1 MKNLTGTALTLGV
14 LALSCF
20 PVLADDDRNSGFGSQ
35 TQQQTSNNT
44 NNNSST
50 NNNTNNNANTNNN
63 SSTNTNN
70 NSNTNTNRSSSRSSS
85 NSNNSSTNTNSANSS
100 VTGGSNSSTNNNNY
114 NNLQYP
120 NWVNVTPSQS
130 SVGVDAV
137 VCQGATLTGGV
148 STLTTS
154 IENDHYGVQGT
165 LGFSVP
171 LTGQDD
177 CRAISAAIKKR
188 ASIENAA
195 KTLIAC
201 HQLALA
207 RITPDLTKFPE
218 LAACN

>member
-1 MKNLTGTALTLGV
+1 MKNLTGTVLTLGV
-14 LALSCF
+14 LTFSCL
-20 PVLADDDRNSGFGSQ
+20 PVFAGDDRDSRSSSQTQTQ
-35 TQQQTSNNT
+35 TQQQNQTTNNT
-44 NNNSST
+44 NT
-50 NNNTNNNANTNNN
+50 NTNTNLNANTNSNN
-63 SSTNTNN
+63 
-70 NSNTNTNRSSSRSSS
+70 NTNTNRLNSRSSS
-85 NSNNSSTNTNSANSS
+85 DSTNANSANSS

-120 NWVNVTPSQS
+120 NWVNVAPSQS
-130 SVGVDAV
+130 SVGIDAV
-137 VCQGATLTGGV
+137 VCQGTTLTGGV

-154 IENDHYGVQGT
+154 IDNNRYGVQGT

-188 ASIENAA
+188 AGIENASR
-195 KTLIAC
+195 TLLAC
-201 HQLALA
+201 HQLKLA

>member
-1 MKNLTGTALTLGV
+1 MKNLAGTALLLGV
-14 LALSCF
+14 FTLSCLPAF
-20 PVLADDDRNSGFGSQ
+20 ADDDRNSGSSSQ
-35 TQQQTSNNT
+35 TQQQTS
-44 NNNSST
+44 
-50 NNNTNNNANTNNN
+50 
-63 SSTNTNN
+63 TNTNT
-70 NSNTNTNRSSSRSSS
+70 NTNTNRLNSRS
-85 NSNNSSTNTNSANSS
+85 NSNSNSVNTNSANSS
-100 VTGGSNSSTNNNNY
+100 VTGGSNESSNNNNY

-130 SVGVDAV
+130 SVGIDAV
-137 VCQGATLTGGV
+137 VCQGAALTGGV

-154 IENDHYGVQGT
+154 TTNNQYGVQST
-165 LGFSVP
+165 IGFSVP
-171 LTGQDD
+171 ISGQDD

-201 HQLALA
+201 HQLAVA

>member
-1 MKNLTGTALTLGV
+1 MKNLTGTVLTLGV
-14 LALSCF
+14 LTLSCL
-20 PVLADDDRNSGFGSQ
+20 PVNADDDRNSGSSSQ
-35 TQQQTSNNT
+35 LQGQIQLQRQTSNNT
-44 NNNSST
+44 N
-50 NNNTNNNANTNNN
+50 
-63 SSTNTNN
+63 TNTNN
-70 NSNTNTNRSSSRSSS
+70 NRSSSKS
-85 NSNNSSTNTNSANSS
+85 NSNSVNTNSSNSS
-100 VTGGSNSSTNNNNY
+100 VTGGSNESSNNNNY

-130 SVGVDAV
+130 SVGIDAV
-137 VCQGATLTGGV
+137 VCQGAALTGGV

-154 IENDHYGVQGT
+154 TTNNQYGVQGT
-165 LGFSVP
+165 IGFSVP
-171 LTGQDD
+171 LSGQDD

-201 HQLALA
+201 HQLAVA

>member
-1 MKNLTGTALTLGV
+1 MKNLTQAIVTFGLLS
-14 LALSCF
+14 LSCL
-20 PVLADDDRNSGFGSQ
+20 PVNADDDNHGSGSQSQNQ
-35 TQQQTSNNT
+35 TQQQTANNT
-44 NNNSST
+44 NLNINSNINTNRNNNRLTSRSSSNNVNTSSANLTVAEGNNSST
-50 NNNTNNNANTNNN
+50 NNN
-63 SSTNTNN
+63 S
-70 NSNTNTNRSSSRSSS
+70 
-85 NSNNSSTNTNSANSS
+85 
-100 VTGGSNSSTNNNNY
+100 Y

-130 SVGVDAV
+130 SVGIDAV

-154 IENDHYGVQGT
+154 IENNNYGVQGT

-188 ASIENAA
+188 ASIENASR
-195 KTLIAC
+195 TLLAC
-201 HQLALA
+201 HQLKLA

>member
-1 MKNLTGTALTLGV
+1 MKNLTGTVLTLGV
-14 LALSCF
+14 FTLSCF
-20 PVLADDDRNSGFGSQ
+20 PAFADNDRNSGSSSQTQ
-35 TQQQTSNNT
+35 TQQQNQTTNNT
-44 NNNSST
+44 NT
-50 NNNTNNNANTNNN
+50 N
-63 SSTNTNN
+63 SSTNTNTN
-70 NSNTNTNRSSSRSSS
+70 TNANTNTNRLNSRSSS
-85 NSNNSSTNTNSANSS
+85 NSVNTNSANLT
-100 VTGGSNSSTNNNNY
+100 VAEGNNSSTNNNNY

-120 NWVNVTPSQS
+120 NWVNVTPSQAA
-130 SVGVDAV
+130 VGIDAV

-201 HQLALA
+201 RQLALA
-207 RITPDLTKFPE
+207 HITPDLTKFPE

>member
-1 MKNLTGTALTLGV
+1 MKNLTGTVLTLGV
-14 LALSCF
+14 LTLSCL
-20 PVLADDDRNSGFGSQ
+20 PVNADDDRNSRSSSQ
-35 TQQQTSNNT
+35 TQQQTS
-44 NNNSST
+44 
-50 NNNTNNNANTNNN
+50 
-63 SSTNTNN
+63 TNTNT
-70 NSNTNTNRSSSRSSS
+70 NTNTNRSNSRS
-85 NSNNSSTNTNSANSS
+85 NSNSNSNSVNTNSSNSS
-100 VTGGSNSSTNNNNY
+100 VTGGSNESSNNNNY

-130 SVGVDAV
+130 SVGIDAV
-137 VCQGATLTGGV
+137 VCQGAALTGGV

-154 IENDHYGVQGT
+154 TTNNQYGVQGT
-165 LGFSVP
+165 IGFSVP
-171 LTGQDD
+171 LSGQDD

-201 HQLALA
+201 HQLAVA

>member
-1 MKNLTGTALTLGV
+1 MKNLAGTALLLGV
-14 LALSCF
+14 FTLSCLPAF
-20 PVLADDDRNSGFGSQ
+20 ADDDRNSGSSSQ
-35 TQQQTSNNT
+35 TQQQTS
-44 NNNSST
+44 
-50 NNNTNNNANTNNN
+50 
-63 SSTNTNN
+63 TNTNT
-70 NSNTNTNRSSSRSSS
+70 NTNTNRSNSRS
-85 NSNNSSTNTNSANSS
+85 NSNSNSVNTNSANSS
-100 VTGGSNSSTNNNNY
+100 VTGGSNESSNSNNY

-130 SVGVDAV
+130 SVGIDAV
-137 VCQGATLTGGV
+137 VCQGAALTGGV

-154 IENDHYGVQGT
+154 TTNNQYGVQGT
-165 LGFSVP
+165 IGFSVP
-171 LTGQDD
+171 FSGQDD

-201 HQLALA
+201 HQLAVA

>member
-1 MKNLTGTALTLGV
+1 MKNLTGTVLTLGV
-14 LALSCF
+14 LTLSCL
-20 PVLADDDRNSGFGSQ
+20 PVNADDDDDRNSRSSSQ
-35 TQQQTSNNT
+35 TQQQTS
-44 NNNSST
+44 
-50 NNNTNNNANTNNN
+50 
-63 SSTNTNN
+63 TNTNT
-70 NSNTNTNRSSSRSSS
+70 NTNTNRSNSRS
-85 NSNNSSTNTNSANSS
+85 NSNSNSVNTNSSNSS
-100 VTGGSNSSTNNNNY
+100 VTGGSNESSNNNNY

-130 SVGVDAV
+130 SVGIDAV
-137 VCQGATLTGGV
+137 VCQGAALTGGV

-154 IENDHYGVQGT
+154 TTNNQYGVQGT
-165 LGFSVP
+165 IGFSVP
-171 LTGQDD
+171 ISGQDD

-201 HQLALA
+201 HQLAVA

>member
-1 MKNLTGTALTLGV
+1 MKNLTQTIVTFGLLS
-14 LALSCF
+14 LSCL
-20 PVLADDDRNSGFGSQ
+20 PVNADNDNRSSGSQSQNQ
-35 TQQQTSNNT
+35 TQQQTANNTNTNTNSNTNSNT
-44 NNNSST
+44 NNNA
-50 NNNTNNNANTNNN
+50 NNNSNNNANTNNN
-63 SSTNTNN
+63 RLT
-70 NSNTNTNRSSSRSSS
+70 SRSSS
-85 NSNNSSTNTNSANSS
+85 NNVNTSSANLT
-100 VTGGSNSSTNNNNY
+100 VAEGNNSSTNNNSY

-130 SVGVDAV
+130 SVGIDAV

-154 IENDHYGVQGT
+154 VENDHYGVQGT

-188 ASIENAA
+188 ASIENASR
-195 KTLIAC
+195 TLLAC
-201 HQLALA
+201 HQLKLA

>member
-1 MKNLTGTALTLGV
+1 MKNLTGTVLTLGV
-14 LALSCF
+14 LTLSCL
-20 PVLADDDRNSGFGSQ
+20 PVNADDDRNSGSSSQ
-35 TQQQTSNNT
+35 LQGQIQLQRQTSNNT
-44 NNNSST
+44 N
-50 NNNTNNNANTNNN
+50 
-63 SSTNTNN
+63 TNTNN
-70 NSNTNTNRSSSRSSS
+70 NRSNSKS
-85 NSNNSSTNTNSANSS
+85 NSNSVNTNSSNSS
-100 VTGGSNSSTNNNNY
+100 VTGGSNESSNNNNY

-130 SVGVDAV
+130 SVGIDAV
-137 VCQGATLTGGV
+137 VCQGAALTGGV

-154 IENDHYGVQGT
+154 TTNNQYGVQGT
-165 LGFSVP
+165 IGFSVP
-171 LTGQDD
+171 ISGQDD

-201 HQLALA
+201 HQLAVA

>member
-1 MKNLTGTALTLGV
+1 MKNLTGTVLALGV
-14 LALSCF
+14 LTFSCLPAF
-20 PVLADDDRNSGFGSQ
+20 ARDDDRNSGSPSQTQ
-35 TQQQTSNNT
+35 TQQQTQTT
-44 NNNSST
+44 N
-50 NNNTNNNANTNNN
+50 NNNTN
-63 SSTNTNN
+63 TNTTS
-70 NSNTNTNRSSSRSSS
+70 NSNANTNTNRSTSRSF
-85 NSNNSSTNTNSANSS
+85 SNNTNTTSSSTS
-100 VTGGSNSSTNNNNY
+100 VTGGSNASTNNNSY

-130 SVGVDAV
+130 AVGVDAV
-137 VCQGATLTGGV
+137 ICQGATLTGGV

-154 IENDHYGVQGT
+154 TINDQYGVQGT
-165 LGFSVP
+165 IGFSVP
-171 LTGQDD
+171 ISGQDD